1 MGVHARTACGGIN
14 MTRRTFIK
22 KLMGLGY
29 SHKRSRSICYWH
41 IKNRRAIESNK
52 TQYMLKKWKSQGY
65 DKPID
70 LRSYKEFYE
79 SIKKYGTVV
88 K

>member
-1 MGVHARTACGGIN
+1 

-52 TQYMLKKWKSQGY
+52 TQYIVNIPGEGWLC
-65 DKPID
+65 
-70 LRSYKEFYE
+70 E
-79 SIKKYGTVV
+79 SGAERPF
-88 K
+88 

>member
-1 MGVHARTACGGIN
+1 

-22 KLMGLGY
+22 KLIGLGY
-29 SHKRSRSICYWH
+29 SNKRARSICYWH
-41 IKNRRAIESNK
+41 IKNRRSIESNK
-52 TQYMLKKWKSQGY
+52 TQYIMLKKWKSQGY
-65 DKPID
+65 AEPID
-70 LRSYKEFYE
+70 LKSYKEFYE

>member
-1 MGVHARTACGGIN
+1 LGVYARTACGGIN
-14 MTRRTFIK
+14 MTRTFIK
-22 KLMGLGY
+22 KLIGVGY
-29 SHKRSRSICYWH
+29 SHKRARSICYWH

-65 DKPID
+65 DEPID
-70 LRSYKEFYE
+70 LKSYKEFYE